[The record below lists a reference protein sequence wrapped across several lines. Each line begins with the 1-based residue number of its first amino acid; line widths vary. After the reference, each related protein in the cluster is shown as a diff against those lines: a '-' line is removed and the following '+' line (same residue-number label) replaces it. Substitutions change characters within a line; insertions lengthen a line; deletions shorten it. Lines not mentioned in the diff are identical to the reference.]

1 MEYNEIPTAIKS
13 LKGEVTACG
22 YVLQYDIPRHGDSQT
37 GKIKVYVGDRTINAD
52 VLELKAFVTN
62 QMSIASKEIERL
74 EGIHDTLTKVA
85 VGLIK

>member
-22 YVLQYDIPRHGDSQT
+22 YVLQHDIPRYGDART
-37 GKIKVYVGDRTINAD
+37 GKIKVQVGDRTINVD
-52 VLELKAFVTN
+52 VSELKTFVTN
-62 QMSIASKEIERL
+62 QMAIADKEIERL